1 MAFNNVGL
9 FTLAPGK
16 SMRLDGWFFPGIQ
29 DMGAQYFSADPIFH
43 HPRLP
48 ADFMFIMSDQS
59 KRWVGTDPD
68 GHMEYGFRVTV
79 VPATS
84 IFLPAFSVQG
94 GGFV

>member
-9 FTLAPGK
+9 FTISAGK
-16 SMRLDGWFFPGIQ
+16 FIRLDGWFFPGVK
-29 DMGAQYFSADPIFH
+29 DMGAQYFSADPIFR

-48 ADFMFIMSDQS
+48 SDFMLIMSDQS
-59 KRWVGTDPD
+59 KQWVGTDPD
-68 GHMEYGFRVTV
+68 GHMEYGFRVTM

-84 IFLPAFSVQG
+84 IFYGSFSVQG

>member
-1 MAFNNVGL
+1 
-9 FTLAPGK
+9 
-16 SMRLDGWFFPGIQ
+16 
-29 DMGAQYFSADPIFH
+29 
-43 HPRLP
+43 
-48 ADFMFIMSDQS
+48 MSDQS

-84 IFLPAFSVQG
+84 IFLPAFSAQG